1 MQIIQYLQY
10 IEKNL
15 KNEESMFPWIKKK
28 EYCDNWYDMLISLMP
43 KTISLFITFVRN
55 FKDDIFI
62 LLRENDK
69 CSFV

>member
-15 KNEESMFPWIKKK
+15 KNEETMLPWIKKK

-43 KTISLFITFVRN
+43 KTISLLITFVRN